1 MVDLRSK
8 CASAVM
14 LFTSVGGI
22 PTRKK
27 CARCEHPTM
36 GLKDTLICLTPLI
49 PLSVP
54 VLTDVKG
61 VCVRYAACY
70 AVINKCHNTMKE
82 KLHDEH

>member
-1 MVDLRSK
+1 M
-8 CASAVM
+8 SAVM

-27 CARCEHPTM
+27 CTRCEHPTM

-61 VCVRYAACY
+61 VCVCVMLHAMLSSINATTLLCY
-70 AVINKCHNTMKE
+70 EGKT
-82 KLHDEH
+82 LR

>member
-1 MVDLRSK
+1 MR
-8 CASAVM
+8 VM
-14 LFTSVGGI
+14 PFTSVGGI

-61 VCVRYAACY
+61 VCVYVMLHTMLSSINATTLLCY
-70 AVINKCHNTMKE
+70 EGKT
-82 KLHDEH
+82 LR